1 MSEQNKTVE
10 LNDEELEK
18 VNGGITENR
27 ALCEREERNC
37 QVYIKNADG
46 TYSWVYGRF
55 IPDYTGGG
63 FANVRVNGE
72 VLSISLENID
82 FDWNH

>member
-1 MSEQNKTVE
+1 MSSIKE
-10 LNDEELEK
+10 LKDDELEQ
-18 VNGGITENR
+18 VNGGITESR
-27 ALCEREERNC
+27 ALCQTEQRNC

-63 FANVRVNGE
+63 IANVKVGND
-72 VLSISLENID
+72 VLSISLEYID
-82 FDWNH
+82 FDNLNH